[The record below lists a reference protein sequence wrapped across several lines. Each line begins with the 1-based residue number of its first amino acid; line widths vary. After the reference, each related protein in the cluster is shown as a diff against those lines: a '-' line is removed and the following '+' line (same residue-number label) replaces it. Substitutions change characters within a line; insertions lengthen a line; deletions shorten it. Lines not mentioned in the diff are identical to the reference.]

1 MGFEPTPLRTGA
13 LSQRL
18 RPLGQTVSVAVSAD
32 AAAALQV
39 FVRVLV
45 RGWCT
50 SLLLGG
56 RVIAPGFSLRGGA
69 NAVANRRPRTNAA
82 NPSRPCANDGATRLA
97 NRCCR
102 AAPQAG
108 TTASKRTGRPTVETT
123 SCSATRAPPTQLP
136 TTTLQR
142 AEARSCTADASRK
155 PGAAN
160 TPHPVGPATGLRAA
174 RYAQTRPPP
183 DARFSR
189 VDDGRHGPRLRI
201 HLARIKL
208 ATFSVLG

>member
-1 MGFEPTPLRTGA
+1 MPGPAACPTGLFARQARAALSTRAAAPQQRSAPRAVHATNRVTAVGFEPTPLRTGA

-56 RVIAPGFSLRGGA
+56 RVIAPGFSLLGGG
-69 NAVANRRPRTNAA
+69 NAVASRRPRTNAA

-123 SCSATRAPPTQLP
+123 SCSATRA
-136 TTTLQR
+136 
-142 AEARSCTADASRK
+142 EARSCTADASRK

-174 RYAQTRPPP
+174 R
-183 DARFSR
+183 
-189 VDDGRHGPRLRI
+189 
-201 HLARIKL
+201 
-208 ATFSVLG
+208 